1 MTQSATMAL
10 SAVPT
15 GHLFTFD
22 NGQTMYKVLAKAGM
36 GPQTVLHCQKVDTAT
51 GTLTES
57 PFEARDPA
65 QLAGQVLAAPDPAGP
80 AAGIAPPAPAA
91 QPAPTLATAAQEAA
105 ANAAVV
111 GAFPGATPV
120 TVGGP
125 EAAVPAVA
133 TASTGNSALSR
144 LAHSRMQH
152 FGPDRVAPDPRSQAI
167 STHLGNVAAELSA
180 QVGSGPD
187 VVAGIDALLAAR
199 DAFVRAALATS

>member
-1 MTQSATMAL
+1 MTQPATMAL

-80 AAGIAPPAPAA
+80 AAGIAPPAPVT

-105 ANAAVV
+105 ANAAVAS
-111 GAFPGATPV
+111 AFPAATQV
-120 TVGGP
+120 AAP
-125 EAAVPAVA
+125 EAIVPAVA

-187 VVAGIDALLAAR
+187 VIAGIDALLAAR